1 MTTTNAPA
9 VIPQNEV
16 ATLEQYANGLKT
28 KLDMAA
34 TLLKSGLIP
43 KSFTSPEGVLTAIL
57 YGQELGLSPMQSLM
71 GINVI
76 QGRPSVDAATI
87 KAKVLMAGG
96 RIETV
101 TWTDKVCTLVGVRGD
116 WKEEV
121 TYSIEDAKVA
131 GYSSKENWQKQPKAM
146 LYARCVSI
154 IGRNMF
160 ADVIKGFYSTEELR
174 DAMPPAEPVRSTAAE
189 RREERAKQIKER
201 DQYLASFNAPRSR
214 DDEYEEEE
222 AKHPAIEPQQSPAEP
237 IIYRFENPTAEQR
250 VYLEKHCE
258 YDEQYK
264 VWLSKK
270 DLGEKLAKYKITTAD
285 LMDQQ

>member
-1 MTTTNAPA
+1 MTTLPA
-9 VIPQNEV
+9 VTSTEV
-16 ATLEQYANGLKT
+16 ATLEQYASGLKV
-28 KLDMAA
+28 KLEMAA

-101 TWTDKVCTLVGVRGD
+101 TWTDKVCTLVGVRGE

-174 DAMPPAEPVRSTAAE
+174 DAMPPAEPIRSTAAE
-189 RREERAKQIKER
+189 RREERAKQAAVVVE
-201 DQYLASFNAPRSR
+201 S
-214 DDEYEEEE
+214 
-222 AKHPAIEPQQSPAEP
+222 HPEIEVQQSPDEP
-237 IIYRFENPTAEQR
+237 TLYRFESPTAEQR

-258 YDEQYK
+258 FDPQYK
-264 VWLSKK
+264 VWMSKK

>member
-1 MTTTNAPA
+1 MTTNNAPA

-16 ATLEQYANGLKT
+16 ATLEQYANGLQT
-28 KLDMAA
+28 KLAMAA

-121 TYSIEDAKVA
+121 TYSIEDAKIA
-131 GYSSKENWQKQPKAM
+131 GYTSKENWQKQPKAM

-174 DAMPPAEPVRSTAAE
+174 DTMPASEPVRSTAAE
-189 RREERAKQIKER
+189 RREERAKQAAVVVE
-201 DQYLASFNAPRSR
+201 S
-214 DDEYEEEE
+214 
-222 AKHPAIEPQQSPAEP
+222 HPPIEVQQSPDEP
-237 IIYRFENPTAEQR
+237 TLYRFEDPTAEQR
-250 VYLEKHCE
+250 VFLTKHCE

-264 VWLSKK
+264 VWMSKK

>member
-1 MTTTNAPA
+1 MTTNNAPA

-16 ATLEQYANGLKT
+16 ATLEQYANGLQT
-28 KLDMAA
+28 KLAMAA

-154 IGRNMF
+154 LGRNMF

-174 DAMPPAEPVRSTAAE
+174 DAMQPAEPVRSTAAE
-189 RREERAKQIKER
+189 RREERAKQSAVVVE
-201 DQYLASFNAPRSR
+201 SMPV
-214 DDEYEEEE
+214 DE
-222 AKHPAIEPQQSPAEP
+222 HPEVEVQQSPSEP
-237 IIYRFENPTAEQR
+237 VIYRFEDPTAEQR
-250 VYLEKHCE
+250 VFLTKHCE
-258 YDEQYK
+258 FDPQYK

-285 LMDQQ
+285 LI